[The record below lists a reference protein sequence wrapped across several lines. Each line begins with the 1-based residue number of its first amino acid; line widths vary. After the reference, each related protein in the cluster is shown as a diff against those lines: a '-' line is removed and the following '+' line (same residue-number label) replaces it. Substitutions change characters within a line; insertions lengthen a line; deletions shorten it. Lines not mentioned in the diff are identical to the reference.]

1 MFSGATNFNQ
11 PLDKWDTSNV
21 TDMSEMFNNAVSFN
35 RPLNSWNTKNV
46 ENMKRMFYY
55 AKSFDQPL
63 DKWNLSNIWSMNM
76 IFYESGMTRDNYC
89 KLFKGAYWSYWKN
102 KKIYLGK
109 YFNCD

>member
-1 MFSGATNFNQ
+1 
-11 PLDKWDTSNV
+11 
-21 TDMSEMFNNAVSFN
+21 
-35 RPLNSWNTKNV
+35 
-46 ENMKRMFYY
+46 
-55 AKSFDQPL
+55 
-63 DKWNLSNIWSMNM
+63 M